1 MSRDDPES
9 GSRQKLPHR
18 FVPLAYLA
26 LAHAS
31 LVLALG
37 VLAWEPELLAAS
49 FYHPRLLAAVHLVTL
64 GWITGSILG
73 ALYLV
78 PPMAMRARLA
88 SSAGDGWAL
97 ALFAA
102 GSSGVASHFWIGEL
116 SGVGWSGLVI
126 LLAAAW
132 VGGRVRPPIARAP
145 VPREVKVHFVLAFLN
160 LLLGSLLG
168 IAIAVDRLVPFLPSP
183 FFGEVFAHA
192 HVLVLGWATM
202 MVMAAGHR
210 LLPMVLPA
218 AMPVGWRVAMTAW
231 LLEGG
236 ILALAAGLLGSSA
249 VLAWVGFALSGTA
262 IALFLANA
270 VWMLRHPKPRPKA
283 LPRPDLPALHA
294 LGALVSL
301 GIAAILG
308 GVLLVLGP
316 GSPPGLRAA
325 YGVLALV
332 GFLSQMIVGM
342 AQRLVPWLA
351 WMWAWARSGYSE
363 VPPVPYAIPTRW
375 VQLMT
380 LVTWWSGIPL
390 LALGSGLGHAGA
402 VRAGALL
409 LLLGALGS
417 TWQLAAGTWIAYWH
431 RRASR

>member
-1 MSRDDPES
+1 MMTRPTSKP
-9 GSRQKLPHR
+9 GGRQRLPHR
-18 FVPLAYLA
+18 FVPLAYFAVAHVSLA
-26 LAHAS
+26 LALS
-31 LVLALG
+31 SV
-37 VLAWEPELLAAS
+37 AWEPELLAAS

-78 PPMAMRARLA
+78 PPMAMRSRLA
-88 SSAGDGWAL
+88 PSAGDGWAL
-97 ALFAA
+97 ALFTA
-102 GSSGVASHFWIGEL
+102 GTSGVVAHFWIGEL

-132 VGGRVRPPIARAP
+132 VGWRVLPPISRAP
-145 VPREVKVHFVLAFLN
+145 VPSEIKAHFVLAFLN
-160 LLLGSLLG
+160 LLLGSILG
-168 IAIAVDRLVPFLPSP
+168 IAIAVDRLVPVLPSP
-183 FFGEVFAHA
+183 FFGEIFAHA
-192 HVLVLGWATM
+192 HLLVLGWATM
-202 MVMAAGHR
+202 MVMAAGYR

-218 AMPVGWRVAMTAW
+218 AMPEGWRVAATAW
-231 LLEGG
+231 LLEAGV
-236 ILALAAGLLGSSA
+236 LALTIALLGTFRG
-249 VLAWVGFALSGTA
+249 LAWLGLALSGAAVT
-262 IALFLANA
+262 LFLANA

-308 GVLLVLGP
+308 GVLMVLGP
-316 GSPPGLRAA
+316 DSPPGLRAA
-325 YGVLALV
+325 YGVLALI

-351 WMWAWARSGYSE
+351 WMWAWARSGYTE
-363 VPPVPYAIPTRW
+363 VPPVPYAIPARW
-375 VQLMT
+375 VQALT

-402 VRAGALL
+402 VRVGALL
-409 LLLGALGS
+409 LLLGTLGS
-417 TWQLAAGTWIAYWH
+417 TWQLAAGARIAY
-431 RRASR
+431 RDRPS